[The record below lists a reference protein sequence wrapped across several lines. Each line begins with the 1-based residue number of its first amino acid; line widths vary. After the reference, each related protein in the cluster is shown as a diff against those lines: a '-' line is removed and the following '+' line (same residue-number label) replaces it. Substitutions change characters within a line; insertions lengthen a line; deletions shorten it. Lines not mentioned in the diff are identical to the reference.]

1 MASDG
6 IPVWAR
12 PERRTGRASGS
23 SLSTDQIV
31 EAAGKI
37 ADADGIEAVSMR
49 RIAAEL
55 GAGVMSLYRHVATKD
70 DLFDLM
76 LDAAIGEP
84 FVDATGDWLAFKRAD
99 NLRDNLLMMGSGLRM
114 LVHRHPWVSQIMA
127 GRPSF
132 GPNMVRSIDAALSFF
147 DDLDLTADT
156 MMNAVGVI
164 NAFVFGFV
172 QEELAEKEMQR
183 RTGLTEQEWRARMAP
198 YIMSLLDTGRY
209 PRLKKVILEGSDPE
223 DHGVEFDTQLAI
235 VADGIIASLPARAR
249 RRRKS

>member
-6 IPVWAR
+6 LPVWAR
-12 PERRTGRASGS
+12 PERRTGRATGS
-23 SLSTDQIV
+23 ALSREQIV
-31 EAAGKI
+31 GAASRI
-37 ADADGIEAVSMR
+37 ADADGIDAVSMR

-55 GAGVMSLYRHVATKD
+55 GAGTMSLYRHVATKD

-84 FVDATGDWLAFKRAD
+84 FGKKTGEWLAFKRAD
-99 NLRDNLLMMGSGLRM
+99 TLRGNLLMMGHGLRTI
-114 LVHRHPWVSQIMA
+114 VHRHPWVSQVMA

-147 DDLDLTADT
+147 DDLNLDADT
-156 MMNAVGVI
+156 MMNAIGAI

-183 RTGLTEQEWRARMAP
+183 RTGLSEQEWRARMAP
-198 YIMSLLDTGRY
+198 YIRSLLETGQY
-209 PRLKKVILEGSDPE
+209 PRLRKVIVEGSDPE
-223 DHGVEFDTQLAI
+223 DHGVEFDAQLAL
-235 VADGIIASLPARAR
+235 VVGGIIGSLPARAR
-249 RRRKS
+249 RA